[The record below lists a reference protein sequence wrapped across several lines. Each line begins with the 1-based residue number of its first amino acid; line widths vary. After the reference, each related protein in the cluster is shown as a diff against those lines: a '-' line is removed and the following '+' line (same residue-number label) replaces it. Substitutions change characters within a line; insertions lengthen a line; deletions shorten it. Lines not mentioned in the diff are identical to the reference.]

1 MTTNLYSFNSGDYK
15 DRYTRET
22 SWVKLLFNHGR
33 PLQSAELIEM
43 QSLMQ
48 DFLKQGL
55 DTLFAN
61 GSVLFGLKFELLL
74 NNGQESE
81 FTMSSG
87 KFYVDGIVLEVPAQT
102 IRVSNSGEFTLGLSI
117 TPSIITEKE
126 SPDLRD
132 PVKGGAVYG
141 LPGASRLIW
150 NTNLV
155 VDDPAAFTLAKVING
170 GLTQKDTNIYSKI
183 DDSLAKYTY
192 DRTGHFCLPG
202 GLEISVLEN
211 SDRTINDVSK
221 YQALNEATS
230 NAVNETQSAYNQVLN
245 SKNNIDSLTSQL
257 NNFRTV
263 YNTTP
268 TNSNLITLQDL
279 ESRLQSATTI
289 YNDLSRLYT
298 NKKLLS
304 DKAEQSLANA
314 KSLLSDKVYFSI
326 SPGVAYVEGYR
337 REFTTPTVLEIPK
350 NLESSKV
357 TGAVFTYSGE
367 QASTLRTFSLIENSV
382 WVEVINQKTLITI
395 EFTKLLYNQQF
406 VDVKLVLSVPN
417 FMSSLDMLL
426 SYIVNELNKPI
437 SSSLNLIVIS
447 STSISLTTNQL
458 RTVLKN
464 NLIIEKVGSAIKF
477 TSTTLNSIANQIN
490 VSIFLQERD
499 SSNVIIGD
507 SEILLVNVNQSNLSG
522 AGNTNSFQL
531 GFRPVSEIISVVAEL
546 AENNKSIVRG
556 VIAGTSDKLGDD
568 SIFRISKVYQGDIT
582 YIEGIDYQLINQSEI
597 DWSLATVTA
606 REPSPGTTYYVSFLY
621 TQPLAKETDYI
632 LNTTTDSIEF
642 VNTTPAPNQKF
653 YVDYSYFL
661 SKSGIITLD
670 KEGKFNFILS
680 SNLEIP
686 TAAANVLPLASFKLY
701 AKSTEITKTDCKI
714 ILPAEIQG
722 LVDQVKR
729 ATCEIENQKLDV
741 SAQLNAS
748 SEEVNPKGYF
758 NASLQDL
765 SKINLNHNLT
775 TGAVSATT
783 QSLTGGYI
791 HKDVNLK
798 YVSGGV
804 VAVNEFADNY
814 FVTLPYTNSLLLT
827 QGRATKS
834 RVIKKSDNINKRAKV
849 LVYPQLSFLNEPYNK
864 FTSCDPLTQITS
876 LLTRLSENKPL
887 ILQSISDNNQILF
900 KNIGDKLYKSFIEGN
915 PLTNFIQGTIS
926 FLGYI
931 SNIVK
936 SKSIVIKVKIEG
948 LPANS
953 EGYKVYLAG
962 VEIKNYNLLNNT
974 PLSATY
980 PGTIKAKPNGTVS
993 LSFNLP
999 EGISFGS
1006 HVLELISISTTSKGY
1021 AKTQIGIYNNL
1032 LTQIVLS
1039 ALENW
1044 DISFNKPIADNFL
1057 FKTKPTNFESQA
1069 FKSSNSIVNPGSIP
1083 DLAYIKESKEQQYPL
1098 LFDAAYQTFKLYDYY
1113 YITQVKIKLKSIDLN
1128 EELIINLGEADL
1140 VKKEPNRS
1148 YYVSAYTNTYS
1159 PTSNSE
1165 SWTTFTFTYPI
1176 LVNSNKLYNLSL
1188 TSKGSGY
1195 EVFTAEVAGRD
1206 LITGS
1211 LVGDQLYLDGE
1222 LFYSEDGKGLNRVER
1237 EDLTY
1242 ELNRAN
1248 FTITNEVI
1256 VVLGNYGN
1264 SDNLSSI
1271 SAFCLNTRDVI
1282 PTDTFIQ
1289 YQYQLVGSSTWNN
1302 FDSNK
1307 LICLPDTTIS
1317 LSIRAKLSS
1326 LRNNI
1331 SPALLLQGA
1340 SVSLYSGNETSTI
1353 VSNQTTYTQLYK
1365 DIYVALDY
1373 KQPVNTT
1380 IKVYY
1385 SPTDGLVTQGQ
1396 EWFELTKDETTD
1408 RFIDPGLQVRQATW
1422 KFRNNTFY
1430 LNNGEGRNKFKFRID
1445 FLTTNRAIQPNVF
1458 NIKSYVV

>member
-33 PLQSAELIEM
+33 PLQSAELNEM

-87 KFYVDGIVLEVPAQT
+87 KFYVDGIVLEVPTQT
-102 IRVSNSGEFTLGLSI
+102 ITVSNDGEFTLGLSI

-132 PVKGGAVYG
+132 PVKGGATYG

-155 VDDPAAFTLAKVING
+155 VNDPAAFTLAKVING
-170 GLTQKDTNIYSKI
+170 SLTQKDTNIYSKI

-202 GLEISVLEN
+202 GLEVTVLEN
-211 SDRTINDVSK
+211 SDRAITDISK
-221 YQALNEATS
+221 YQALNEAT
-230 NAVNETQSAYNQVLN
+230 NKAVNETQLAYNQILN
-245 SKNNIDSLTSQL
+245 AKNNVDSLTSQL
-257 NNFRTV
+257 NNFKTI
-263 YNTTP
+263 YNATP

-279 ESRLQSATTI
+279 ESRLQSATTL

-304 DKAEQSLANA
+304 DKAEQSLASA
-314 KSLLSDKVYFSI
+314 KSLLSDKVYMSI
-326 SPGVAYVEGYR
+326 SPGIAYVEGYR

-367 QASTLRTFSLIENSV
+367 QASTLRTFNLTENSL
-382 WVEVINQKTLITI
+382 WVEVINQNTLITF

-406 VDVKLVLSVPN
+406 VDVKLVLPISS
-417 FMSSLDMLL
+417 FISSLDMLL
-426 SYIVNELNKPI
+426 DYIVSELNKPI
-437 SSSLNLIVIS
+437 NSSLNLIVIS
-447 STSISLTTNQL
+447 STSISLTINQL
-458 RTVLKN
+458 RTLLKN

-490 VSIFLQERD
+490 VSIIIQERD
-499 SSNVIIGD
+499 SNNIVIGESD
-507 SEILLVNVNQSNLSG
+507 ILLIDVNQSNLSG

-546 AENNKSIVRG
+546 AENNKPIVRG
-556 VIAGTSDKLGDD
+556 VTIGTSDKLGDD
-568 SIFRISKVYQGDIT
+568 SIFKITKVYQGDTI

-597 DWSLATVTA
+597 DWSLANINSK
-606 REPSPGTTYYVSFLY
+606 EPASGTTYYVSFLY
-621 TQPLAKETDYI
+621 TQSLAKETDYT
-632 LNTTTDSIEF
+632 LNTITDSIEF

-686 TAAANVLPLASFKLY
+686 TASSNVLLLASFKIY
-701 AKSTEITKTDCKI
+701 ANSTEVTKTDCKI
-714 ILPAEIQG
+714 ILPAEIQE
-722 LVDQVKR
+722 LLDQVKR
-729 ATCEIENQKLDV
+729 STFEIENQKLDV
-741 SAQLNAS
+741 AAQLNAS
-748 SEEVNPKGYF
+748 SEEVNPRGYF
-758 NASLQDL
+758 NTTLQDL
-765 SKINLNHNLT
+765 FKINLDHNLT

-791 HKDVNLK
+791 HKDVSLK
-798 YVSGGV
+798 YINGGT
-804 VAVNEFADNY
+804 VAVNEFLDNY
-814 FVTLPYTNSLLLT
+814 FVTLPYTNSLLLS
-827 QGRATKS
+827 QNRVTKS
-834 RVIKKSDNINKRAKV
+834 RFIKKNSGINKRAKIII
-849 LVYPQLSFLNEPYNK
+849 YPQLSFLNEPYAK

-931 SNIVK
+931 SNTIK
-936 SKSIVIKVKIEG
+936 SKPILVKVKVEN

-962 VEIKNYNLLNNT
+962 VEIRNYNLFNNT

-980 PGTIKAKPNGTVS
+980 PGTIKAKSDGTIS
-993 LSFNLP
+993 LSFILP
-999 EGISFGS
+999 EGISFGT
-1006 HVLELISISTTSKGY
+1006 HVLELISISNIAKGY

-1032 LTQIVLS
+1032 LNQIVFS

-1044 DISFNKPIADNFL
+1044 DISFNKPTADNFL

-1069 FKSSNSIVNPGSIP
+1069 FKSSSSLVNPGSIP
-1083 DLAYIKESKEQQYPL
+1083 DLTYIKESKEQQYPL
-1098 LFDAAYQTFKLYDYY
+1098 LFDAIYQTFKVYDYY

-1128 EELIINLGEADL
+1128 EDLVINIGEADL

-1148 YYVSAYTNTYS
+1148 YYVSGYANTYNIN
-1159 PTSNSE
+1159 TSRN
-1165 SWTTFTFTYPI
+1165 SWTTFNLFYPI
-1176 LVNSNKLYNLSL
+1176 LVNSNKLYSLSL

-1195 EVFTAEVAGRD
+1195 EVFTAEVAGAD
-1206 LITGS
+1206 LLTGG

-1222 LFYSEDGKGLNRVER
+1222 LFYSEDGKGLTKIER

-1242 ELNRAN
+1242 EVNRAN
-1248 FTITNEVI
+1248 FNITEEVI

-1282 PTDTFIQ
+1282 PANTFIQ
-1289 YQYQLVGSSTWNN
+1289 YQYQLVGSTTWNN

-1307 LICLPDTTIS
+1307 LICLENATIS
-1317 LSIRAKLSS
+1317 LSVRAKLSS
-1326 LRNNI
+1326 LKNNI

-1340 SVSLYSGNETSTI
+1340 SVSLYKGNETSTI
-1353 VSNQTTYTQLYK
+1353 VSNQTTYNQLYK

-1385 SPTDGLVTQGQ
+1385 SPTDGLATQGQ
-1396 EWFELTKDETTD
+1396 EWFELIKDEATD
-1408 RFIDPGLQVRQATW
+1408 RFIDPGLQVKQATW
-1422 KFRNNTFY
+1422 KFKNDTFY
-1430 LNNGEGRNKFKFRID
+1430 LSNGEGRNRFKFKID
-1445 FLTTNRAIQPNVF
+1445 FFTTNIAVQPNVF